1 MPLSIQGGDSM
12 SFEDLTGKR
21 YGKLTVIERIYKTGN
36 KRTFWR
42 CKCDCGKETVVSASH
57 LKDGHTKSCGC
68 LHRELAKELHTEHG
82 QSGTRLYNIYMLMKR
97 RTGDERDKEYKDYG
111 GRGIKICDE
120 WENDFNA
127 FYNWSINN
135 GYSED
140 LTIDRINVNKNYS
153 PDNCRWATR
162 KEQANNRRT
171 NRNISYNG
179 ETHNIRQWAEKL
191 GINYNTLSSRI
202 NKYHWTIERAFNNA
216 IL

>member
-1 MPLSIQGGDSM
+1 
-12 SFEDLTGKR
+12 
-21 YGKLTVIERIYKTGN
+21 
-36 KRTFWR
+36 
-42 CKCDCGKETVVSASH
+42 
-57 LKDGHTKSCGC
+57 
-68 LHRELAKELHTEHG
+68 
-82 QSGTRLYNIYMLMKR
+82 MKR
-97 RTGDERDKEYKDYG
+97 RTGDECDKEYKYYG

-120 WENDFNA
+120 WENDFKA
-127 FYNWSINN
+127 FYDWSINN
-135 GYSED
+135 GYSEN
-140 LTIDRINVNKNYS
+140 LTIERINVNKNYS